1 MKTTSSGS
9 ASQEAPKFDVP
20 PGAVPAGASVV
31 PMPKQSSS
39 VAAYVPDDIDYVP
52 TDYELPPLR
61 RYVSVRQKD
70 LKNSEG
76 ETIRRAGVFEFNDPA
91 DADAPDKDEL
101 LLAILEIRDGAI
113 YFEEGKRDPVCKSHD
128 GKTGSRPREGSRFGT
143 CSSCSLGQFGADG
156 SRPLCRP
163 QLHLL
168 CWDVNDQ
175 RPLIFTLSWSGE
187 REFHGFHEHMKLKAE
202 REYPKRNGQA
212 PYIFHLYAVPVAVQ
226 FIRRGAYE
234 YYVPIFGTEAPL
246 PAELV
251 ALTRNARK
259 TLRPEFE
266 RAIQEAQDNVENY
279 GAAPA
284 NGGQTY

>member
-1 MKTTSSGS
+1 VKTTSRESS
-9 ASQEAPKFDVP
+9 SQETPIFGAPQGADPEKAT
-20 PGAVPAGASVV
+20 AVPAVT
-31 PMPKQSSS
+31 PSSA
-39 VAAYVPDDIDYVP
+39 VAQYVPDDIDYVP

-70 LKNSEG
+70 LKNESG
-76 ETIRRAGVFEFNDPA
+76 DVLRKAGRFEFNDPA
-91 DADAPDKDEL
+91 DANAPDKDEL
-101 LLAILEIRDGAI
+101 LLSVLEIRDGAI

-143 CSSCSLGQFGADG
+143 CSTCSLGQFGLDG

-168 CWDVNDQ
+168 CWDVNEQ
-175 RPLIFTLSWSGE
+175 RPLVFTLSWSGE

-234 YYVPIFGTEAPL
+234 YYVPIFGTEVPL

-279 GAAPA
+279 GAASA
-284 NGGQTY
+284 RE